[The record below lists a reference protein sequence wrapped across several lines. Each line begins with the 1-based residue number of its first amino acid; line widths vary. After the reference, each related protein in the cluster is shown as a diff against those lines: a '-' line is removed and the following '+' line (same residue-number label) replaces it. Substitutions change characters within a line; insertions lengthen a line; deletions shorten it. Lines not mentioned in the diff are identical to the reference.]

1 MKIGFI
7 GLGVM
12 GNLMAA
18 NLVKVAEHEISVFDL
33 DPSRVDSRSG
43 WPDRFKTVSANAGN

>member
-12 GNLMAA
+12 GNLM
-18 NLVKVAEHEISVFDL
+18 KVAEHEISVFDL